1 MTSSQFG
8 TKSFF
13 CNVQY
18 FFGPSWS
25 EAAEQ
30 LPDKLSESEIF
41 ANSSAIRK
49 LLANLARGVA
59 TNISLIPKSGIRVIE
74 GFFKISYIQ
83 VEYKFKKAKR
93 RFLLVDKSATS

>member
-25 EAAEQ
+25 KVATQ
-30 LPDKLSESEIF
+30 LPDELSESEIP
-41 ANSSAIRK
+41 ANSSRIKNNFWTNRTEAIWETIVSDFVPR
-49 LLANLARGVA
+49 LYEVTSRQLGERYGSCPFTCSRFGN
-59 TNISLIPKSGIRVIE
+59 KSDRE
-74 GFFKISYIQ
+74 NS
-83 VEYKFKKAKR
+83 
-93 RFLLVDKSATS
+93 

>member
-25 EAAEQ
+25 EVTAQ
-30 LPDKLSESEIF
+30 LPDKLSGIKNDFCSIWAEVKITKEDF
-41 ANSSAIRK
+41 GLWLNWPQ
-49 LLANLARGVA
+49 VA
-59 TNISLIPKSGIRVIE
+59 
-74 GFFKISYIQ
+74 
-83 VEYKFKKAKR
+83 
-93 RFLLVDKSATS
+93 

>member
-30 LPDKLSESEIF
+30 LPDKLSESEIP
-41 ANSSAIRK
+41 AHSSGIKNNFWTNCTEVIFVAIVS
-49 LLANLARGVA
+49 G
-59 TNISLIPKSGIRVIE
+59 LIPNWHEVTSRQIGERCGSRPFTYSRFWNKSGR
-74 GFFKISYIQ
+74 KNS
-83 VEYKFKKAKR
+83 
-93 RFLLVDKSATS
+93 